1 MLKSGCKLKFT
12 AAFLSAIKEINYIC
26 KKITAMAKL
35 VKEIYDKEGCEYGF
49 RPSLSYIIMEEDGV
63 FYSYDCRFGKYCSV
77 SGFKEGT
84 ENVIIAD
91 EINVSGNGI
100 KPVVEWG
107 NFCNELEGA
116 NNIKSIT
123 LGKNLKEFHSSS
135 MSGFEKL
142 ERLIIPESCNKFP
155 SFSNCKN
162 LREITLP
169 QDISPDLNEYAWSHP
184 KLQKV
189 TLLNDGKETVIGAR
203 ELEEKRLSYQRK
215 VDAEEKAKE
224 AEEKRKAIE
233 EQREK
238 KWGPIIELYLAIACG
253 IPYLLAIIN
262 IFRKTV
268 SLDIEFIDLIF
279 ELIATCCFAAG
290 LLVAWAVA
298 VTISYYIANYT
309 KHRYV
314 ASFFTPI
321 LGIPLSWILF
331 CIVLGVLSAFN
342 SCSDGFYGII
352 DPRFL

>member
-1 MLKSGCKLKFT
+1 
-12 AAFLSAIKEINYIC
+12 
-26 KKITAMAKL
+26 MAKL

-77 SGFKEGT
+77 SGFKEET

-91 EINVSGNGI
+91 EIYVSRYGL

-107 NFCNELEGA
+107 NLFHEPEGA

-123 LGKNLKEFHSSS
+123 LGNNLKKFSTYSVC
-135 MSGFEKL
+135 GFEKL

-215 VDAEEKAKE
+215 VDAEEKARKE
-224 AEEKRKAIE
+224 EELRQAKE

-238 KWGPIIELYLAIACG
+238 KWGPIIQWYLMVVCA
-253 IPYLLAIIN
+253 IPYLCLIFATFQRALTRDRENAIDI
-262 IFRKTV
+262 IFDLVFAGTV
-268 SLDIEFIDLIF
+268 SFCL
-279 ELIATCCFAAG
+279 LIAW
-290 LLVAWAVA
+290 VVA
-298 VTISYYIANYT
+298 VGISYYCAEYT
-309 KHRYV
+309 KHKYV
-314 ASFFTPI
+314 AAFFTPI
-321 LGIPLSWILF
+321 LGVPLSWVIL
-331 CIVLGVLSAFN
+331 CLVVAILTCFN

-352 DPRFL
+352 DPRFI